1 MHIVCLDLEG
11 TLAPEIWI
19 AFAHESGVEELTR
32 TTRDEPDYA
41 KLMDWRLG
49 VLREHGMKLADIQA
63 VIERIEPLEG
73 AIDFIDELRRFTQ
86 VVIVSDT
93 FEQFAFPIMEKM
105 GWPTIFCNSLHVGAD
120 GTIEGYELRA
130 DNMKV
135 NTVRALQQMGYDTI
149 AAGDSHND
157 IGMIQASKA
166 GFLFRAPE
174 AIKAQYPEISALES
188 YGELL
193 GAMREA
199 CCS

>member
-1 MHIVCLDLEG
+1 MHIACLDLEG

-19 AFAHESGVEELTR
+19 AFARESGIGELTR
-32 TTRDEPDYA
+32 TTRDEPDYE
-41 KLMDWRLG
+41 KLMDWRLE

-63 VIERIEPLEG
+63 VIKRIEPLDG
-73 AIDFIDELRRFTQ
+73 ALDFINGLRRFTQ

-105 GWPTIFCNSLHVGAD
+105 GWPTIFCNSLRVDTD
-120 GTIEGYELRA
+120 GTIAGYNLRA

-135 NTVRALQQMGYDTI
+135 NTVRALQRMGYDTI

-174 AIKAQYPEISALES
+174 AIKAQYPEIAALDS
-188 YGELL
+188 YEELL
-193 GAMREA
+193 GAFRRA
-199 CCS
+199 CA